1 MSQLAQLSEAEI
13 EERFHITGQTA
24 IRFMLAAFVRERES
38 FSVQFGGGQEMFL
51 TTLLAV
57 DAESGRLILDCSGSA
72 ESNRRFLD
80 SERNVFVGRP
90 GGIQVHFSTGA
101 ASEIDFEGAKAFSV
115 KLPAL
120 LVRLQR
126 REYFRIETP
135 RVRPLEF
142 FARLPDGGLLNL
154 PVHDVSVSGI
164 ALTAPSLP
172 AGLEVGMLLGNSRFR
187 LPEETHDLFF
197 SASVRHL
204 SELEARSGN
213 RQWRL
218 GLQFEKMPVSDA
230 NRIQRYIVRI
240 EHERRELA

>member
-24 IRFMLAAFVRERES
+24 VRFMLAAFVRERES
-38 FSVQFGGGQEMFL
+38 FSVQFGSEMFL
-51 TTLLAV
+51 STLLAV
-57 DAESGRLILDCSGSA
+57 QPEKGRLIIDCSGSP
-72 ESNRRFLD
+72 ETNRSFLD

-90 GGIQVHFSTGA
+90 GGIQVHFTTGQA
-101 ASEIDFEGAKAFSV
+101 AEIDFEGAKAFAV
-115 KLPAL
+115 KLPTV

-142 FARLPDGGLLNL
+142 FARLPGGDLLTL
-154 PVHDVSVSGI
+154 PVHDISVSGI
-164 ALTAPSLP
+164 ALTAMALP
-172 AGLEVGMLLGNSRFR
+172 NGLDIGMTLANCRFS
-187 LPEETHDLFF
+187 LPEEASDLFF
-197 SASVRHL
+197 SAIVRHL

-218 GLQFEKMPVSDA
+218 GLQFEKMPVNDA
-230 NRIQRYIVRI
+230 NRIQRYIVRV